1 MKPLSRFVPAV
12 TVTVASFVTAGGL
25 VSCSADDAAE
35 PAEIR
40 VNQAGYVTGEKKYA
54 YVMGNGDDLAD
65 AGFTVVDERGRTV
78 LRGRLGP
85 STGSWNAAYDT
96 VRTVDLSA
104 LRRTGTYRLRLTGS
118 AEGRSPRFRVA
129 SAGQLTDALRADS
142 VRFFRTQRDGGDVLP
157 EQTGRVASHLT
168 DERAVVYAPP
178 RYTAGGERTAA
189 TALTEVA
196 GPVDV
201 SGGWFDA
208 GDFLKFTHT
217 TSYVVGQLL
226 TAVRD
231 TPPVPGLPAEADH
244 GLDWLDRM
252 WDGPDGVLYA
262 QVGLGSGNARLRG
275 DHDMW
280 RLPEEDDAL
289 SVRPGDPDYL
299 VKHRPVFRANT
310 PGDPV
315 SPNLAGRVAAAFAL
329 AAQVRAEEDPEVAR
343 RWLDKA
349 AEVYA
354 RADTD
359 PHGRLF
365 TTVPASYYREDSWRD
380 DMEWAAV
387 ELARSARELGDGRS
401 VRWQRE
407 AVGWAKAYLQ
417 SGERGTLDVSDV
429 SALAHAD
436 LLSSPGLDGDTR
448 NALEADLRRQLAE
461 GTRQAA
467 RDPFGAGVVLTEFD
481 AVPRTFGLVATSG
494 LYARV
499 TRDHRFDAFASRQR
513 GWVFGAN
520 PWGTSFVIGA
530 GETYPHCPEHQVAN
544 LAMSRTGRG
553 DILRGAVVN
562 GPNKAE
568 LLGDLERFD
577 SMRPCSAEPSGH
589 RWSDFDGHGAGYVD
603 DVAAWQTV
611 EPADDFTA
619 TALLALSLTADT
631 AVTELR

>member
-12 TVTVASFVTAGGL
+12 TVASLVTAGGL
-25 VSCSADDAAE
+25 VSCTAGDAAE

-54 YVMGNGDDLAD
+54 YVMGPGDALAD
-65 AGFTVVDERGRTV
+65 ARFTVVDEQGRTV
-78 LRGRLGP
+78 LRGALGP
-85 STGSWNAAYDT
+85 SSGSWSSAYDT
-96 VRTVDLSA
+96 VRSVDLSA
-104 LRRTGTYRLRLTGS
+104 VRRAGTYRLRLTGS
-118 AEGRSPRFRVA
+118 ADGHSPRFRVA
-129 SAGQLTDALRADS
+129 PAGQLTDPLRADS

-157 EQTGRVASHLT
+157 EQTGRAASHLT

-178 RYTAGGERTAA
+178 RYAAGGERTAV

-196 GPVDV
+196 GPVDA

-217 TSYVVGQLL
+217 TSYVVGQML

-231 TPPVPGLPAEADH
+231 TPEVPGLPAEADH

-262 QVGLGSGNARLRG
+262 QVGLGRGNARLRG
-275 DHDMW
+275 DHDVW

-289 SVRPGDPDYL
+289 SVRPGDRDYL
-299 VKHRPVFRANT
+299 VKHRPVFRANE

-329 AAQVRAEEDPEVAR
+329 AAQTRAEEDPEAAR

-349 AEVYA
+349 ADVYA
-354 RADTD
+354 HADTD
-359 PHGRLF
+359 PRGDLV

-387 ELARSARELGDGRS
+387 ELARAAQELDDERSA
-401 VRWQRE
+401 RWQRE
-407 AVGWAKAYLQ
+407 GVDWARSYIR
-417 SGERGTLDVSDV
+417 SGEQGTLDVSDV
-429 SALAHAD
+429 SALAHAG
-436 LLSSPGLDGDTR
+436 LLSTPGLDGDTR
-448 NALEADLRRQLAE
+448 SALEADLRRQLAE
-461 GTRQAA
+461 GTQQAA

-481 AVPRTFGLVATSG
+481 AVPRTFGLVATAG

-499 TRDHRFDAFASRQR
+499 TGDRRYDAFASRQR

-520 PWGTSFVIGA
+520 AWGTSFVIGA
-530 GETYPHCPEHQVAN
+530 GETYPHCPGHQVAN

-562 GPNKAE
+562 GPNRAD
-568 LLGDLERFD
+568 LLGGLERFE
-577 SMRPCSAEPSGH
+577 SMRPCSAEPPGH

-611 EPADDFTA
+611 EPADDFSA
-619 TALLALSLTADT
+619 TALLALSLTADA
-631 AVTELR
+631 AVTERR

>member
-1 MKPLSRFVPAV
+1 MERRLRHRPHRRPVGAPPDRHLPA
-12 TVTVASFVTAGGL
+12 AADGLGGGPVTAL
-25 VSCSADDAAE
+25 
-35 PAEIR
+35 P
-40 VNQAGYVTGEKKYA
+40 
-54 YVMGNGDDLAD
+54 
-65 AGFTVVDERGRTV
+65 
-78 LRGRLGP
+78 GRLG
-85 STGSWNAAYDT
+85 GAVDGRAA
-96 VRTVDLSA
+96 RGQRA
-104 LRRTGTYRLRLTGS
+104 LLPHPAGRRRRTAGADRPRRLPPDRRAGRRLRAPALH
-118 AEGRSPRFRVA
+118 GRR
-129 SAGQLTDALRADS
+129 RADGRHRADRGGGARRR
-142 VRFFRTQRDGGDVLP
+142 VR
-157 EQTGRVASHLT
+157 
-168 DERAVVYAPP
+168 
-178 RYTAGGERTAA
+178 
-189 TALTEVA
+189 
-196 GPVDV
+196 
-201 SGGWFDA
+201 GWFDA

-299 VKHRPVFRANT
+299 VKHRPVFRANP

-329 AAQVRAEEDPEVAR
+329 AAQVRAEEDPEAAR

-467 RDPFGAGVVLTEFD
+467 RDPFGAGAVLTEFD
-481 AVPRTFGLVATSG
+481 AVPRTFGLVATAG

-544 LAMSRTGRG
+544 LALSRTGRG

-619 TALLALSLTADT
+619 TALLALSLTADA